1 MTKFTERV
9 FPKVEAIWA
18 SYLEHPFVK
27 GLGEG
32 TLAKEKFQRW
42 LTQDYVYL
50 VEYSKLM
57 ALGVAK
63 STDLSMMR
71 SFSKALF
78 GTLEMEMELHRQF
91 SAQFGISE
99 AELLQTKM
107 WPTNTAYTSYML
119 NHAQAG
125 GAEYAVTAL
134 LTCAWSYAY
143 VGEAVAKQSPENNP
157 YQQWIDMYAGE
168 EFQTLATDMKNLMDK
183 MAKDLPEATLER
195 LEEIIIKTSYYE
207 YQFWT
212 MCYDGEDWETRYEN

>member
-99 AELLQTKM
+99 AEL
-107 WPTNTAYTSYML
+107 S
-119 NHAQAG
+119 G
-125 GAEYAVTAL
+125 SL
-134 LTCAWSYAY
+134 LT
-143 VGEAVAKQSPENNP
+143 
-157 YQQWIDMYAGE
+157 
-168 EFQTLATDMKNLMDK
+168 TLCLHKRN
-183 MAKDLPEATLER
+183 R
-195 LEEIIIKTSYYE
+195 L
-207 YQFWT
+207 
-212 MCYDGEDWETRYEN
+212 